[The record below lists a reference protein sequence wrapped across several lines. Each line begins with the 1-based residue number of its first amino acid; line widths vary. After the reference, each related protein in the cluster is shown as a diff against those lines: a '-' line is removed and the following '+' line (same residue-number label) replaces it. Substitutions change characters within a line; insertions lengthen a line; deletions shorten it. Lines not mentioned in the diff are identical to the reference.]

1 MSAIILESQSSEDLK
16 LLVTLASKLGVKSQ
30 KISTQQW
37 EDHLLASKIDVGM
50 KTETVNREDI
60 LKALGKI

>member
-1 MSAIILESQSSEDLK
+1 MSAIILESQSAEDLK
-16 LLVTLASKLGVKSQ
+16 LLVTLANKLGVKSQ

-37 EDHLLASKIDVGM
+37 EDHLLAARIDVGM

-60 LKALGKI
+60 LKALGKL

>member
-1 MSAIILESQSSEDLK
+1 MSAVILESQSSENLK
-16 LLVTLASKLGVKSQ
+16 LLITLANKLGVKSQ

-37 EDHLLASKIDVGM
+37 EDHLLSSKIEVGM
-50 KTETVNREDI
+50 QTETVSREDV

>member
-1 MSAIILESQSSEDLK
+1 MSAIILESQSAEDLK
-16 LLVTLASKLGVKSQ
+16 LLVTLANKLGIKSQ

-50 KTETVNREDI
+50 QTETVSREEV
-60 LKALGKI
+60 LKAFNI

>member
-16 LLVTLASKLGVKSQ
+16 LLVTLANKLGIKSQ

-37 EDHLLASKIDVGM
+37 EDHLLASRIDVGM

-60 LKALGKI
+60 LKVLGKI

>member
-1 MSAIILESQSSEDLK
+1 MSAIILESQSAEDLK

-30 KISTQQW
+30 KISNQQW
-37 EDHLLASKIDVGM
+37 EDHLLASRIDVGM

>member
-1 MSAIILESQSSEDLK
+1 MSAIILESQSAEDLK
-16 LLVTLASKLGVKSQ
+16 LLVTLANKLGVKSQ

-37 EDHLLASKIDVGM
+37 EDHLLASRIDVGM

-60 LKALGKI
+60 LKALGKL

>member
-16 LLVTLASKLGVKSQ
+16 LLVTLANKLGIKSQ

-37 EDHLLASKIDVGM
+37 EDHLLASRIDVGM

-60 LKALGKI
+60 LKALGKL

>member
-16 LLVTLASKLGVKSQ
+16 LLVTLASKLGIKSQ

-37 EDHLLASKIDVGM
+37 EDYLWPQKLM
-50 KTETVNREDI
+50 
-60 LKALGKI
+60 LQ

>member
-16 LLVTLASKLGVKSQ
+16 LLVTLASKLGIKSQ

-37 EDHLLASKIDVGM
+37 EDYLLASKIDVAM
-50 KTETVNREDI
+50 KIETVNREDV

>member
-1 MSAIILESQSSEDLK
+1 MSAIILESQSAEDLK
-16 LLVTLASKLGVKSQ
+16 LLVTLANKLGIKSQ

-50 KTETVNREDI
+50 QTETVSREEV
-60 LKALGKI
+60 LKALGKL

>member
-1 MSAIILESQSSEDLK
+1 MSAIILESQSAEDLK
-16 LLVTLASKLGVKSQ
+16 LLVTLANKLGIKSQ

-37 EDHLLASKIDVGM
+37 EDHLLASRIDVGM

-60 LKALGKI
+60 LKALGKL